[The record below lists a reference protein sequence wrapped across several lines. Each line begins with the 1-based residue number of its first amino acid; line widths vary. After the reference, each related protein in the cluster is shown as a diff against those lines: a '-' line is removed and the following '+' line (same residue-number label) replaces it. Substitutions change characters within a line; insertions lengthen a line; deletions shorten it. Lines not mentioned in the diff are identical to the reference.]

1 MEEVNKVLKNTA
13 RVLEEAL
20 VDGILQERLL
30 KTGELARSVQV
41 KFDERT
47 NEFSIRMEDYG
58 YYQDSGVHGTKQK
71 QPSNPESLY
80 DPGQF
85 RSKVI
90 GGPLPF
96 PVRKTIAEKGFRPRP
111 FITTAVQRTLGSLD
125 EELSDAGLIDIDK
138 DIIDIFKKNGAKV

>member
-30 KTGELARSVQV
+30 KTGELARSVNV
-41 KFDERT
+41 NFDERT
-47 NEFSIRMEDYG
+47 GEFSIRMKNYG
-58 YYQDSGVHGTKQK
+58 YYQDSGVSGTKVR

-85 RSKVI
+85 RSVII
-90 GGPLPF
+90 GGDLPF
-96 PVRKTIAEKGFRPRP
+96 PVRKSIAQKGFRPRP
-111 FITTAVQRTLGSLD
+111 FITMAVERSLD
-125 EELSDAGLIDIDK
+125 SLQGDLSDAGLVDIDK
-138 DIIDIFKKNGAKV
+138 DIMDIFKKNGAKV

>member
-20 VDGILQERLL
+20 IDGILQERLL
-30 KTGELARSVQV
+30 KTGELARSVKV
-41 KFDERT
+41 NFDERNST
-47 NEFSIRMEDYG
+47 FNIRMEDYG
-58 YYQDSGVHGTKQK
+58 YYQDSGVSGTKQK
-71 QPSNPESLY
+71 QPNNPESLF

-85 RSKVI
+85 RSNVI

-111 FITTAVQRTLGSLD
+111 FIVTAVQRTVDNLEGDLT
-125 EELSDAGLIDIDK
+125 DAGLVDIDN

>member
-1 MEEVNKVLKNTA
+1 MEEVNKVLKDTA

-20 VDGILQERLL
+20 VDGVLNERLL
-30 KTGELARSVQV
+30 KTGELARSVKV
-41 KFDERT
+41 NF
-47 NEFSIRMEDYG
+47 NENDSTFSIRMEDYG
-58 YYQDSGVHGTKQK
+58 YYQDSGVSGTRVK

-96 PVRKTIAEKGFRPRP
+96 PVRKTIAERGFRPRP
-111 FITTAVQRTLGSLD
+111 FITTAVQRTMDSM
-125 EELSDAGLIDIDK
+125 EEPLTDAGIVDIDNS
-138 DIIDIFKKNGAKV
+138 IIDIFKKNGAKV

>member
-20 VDGILQERLL
+20 IDGILQERLL
-30 KTGELARSVQV
+30 KTGELARSVKV
-41 KFDERT
+41 NFDERNST
-47 NEFSIRMEDYG
+47 FNIRMEDYG
-58 YYQDSGVHGTKQK
+58 YYQDSGVSGTKQK
-71 QPSNPESLY
+71 QPNNPESLF
-80 DPGQF
+80 DSGQF

-111 FITTAVQRTLGSLD
+111 FIVTAVQRTVDNLEGDLT
-125 EELSDAGLIDIDK
+125 DAGLVDIDN

>member
-1 MEEVNKVLKNTA
+1 MEEVNKVLKDAA

-30 KTGELARSVQV
+30 KTGELARSVKV

-47 NEFSIRMEDYG
+47 SEFSIRMEDYG
-58 YYQDSGVHGTKQK
+58 YYQDSGVHGTKVR
-71 QPSNPESLY
+71 QPFNPESLY

-111 FITTAVQRTLGSLD
+111 FITMAVERTLGSLED
-125 EELSDAGLIDIDK
+125 DISDAGLIDIDK
-138 DIIDIFKKNGAKV
+138 DIINIFKKNGAKT